1 MANFINK
8 YSDLAAYNAD
18 ETKEYPNV
26 SYLETEDM
34 VKWQAT
40 EPIDQEHVVA
50 KYNVTSTT
58 EPTKILNNTSN
69 ITYMIVDGVEVSP
82 SIDYTFSTT
91 GAHTVKYKINSSWN
105 GGNFNTCQSLTSITI
120 PNSVTSI
127 GEWTFRNC
135 SGLTSVFIGSGVTT
149 IGESAFSGCTSL
161 TSVNIPSGVT
171 SIGASAFNGCS
182 SLTSVNIPS
191 GVTSIGASAFNGC
204 SSLASVNIPSGIT
217 IIESSVFLRCT
228 SLTSVE
234 IPDNVTSIKSS
245 AFGQCTGLTNVTI
258 GSGVSSIAGG
268 GFYIGAFG
276 YCSGLTSVTVEA
288 TTPPTMNSDAFH
300 GTNNTFIIYVPAASV
315 NAYKTAANWSS
326 YASRIRPIQ

>member
-1 MANFINK
+1 MANFINI

-191 GVTSIGASAFNGC
+191 G
-204 SSLASVNIPSGIT
+204 IT

>member
-8 YSDLAAYNAD
+8 YSSITAYNAD
-18 ETKEYPNV
+18 ESKQYPNV
-26 SYLETEDM
+26 SYLETENE

-40 EPIDQEHVVA
+40 EPIDQEYVVA

-191 GVTSIGASAFNGC
+191 G
-204 SSLASVNIPSGIT
+204 IT

>member
-182 SLTSVNIPS
+182 SL
-191 GVTSIGASAFNGC
+191 
-204 SSLASVNIPSGIT
+204 ASVNIPSGIT